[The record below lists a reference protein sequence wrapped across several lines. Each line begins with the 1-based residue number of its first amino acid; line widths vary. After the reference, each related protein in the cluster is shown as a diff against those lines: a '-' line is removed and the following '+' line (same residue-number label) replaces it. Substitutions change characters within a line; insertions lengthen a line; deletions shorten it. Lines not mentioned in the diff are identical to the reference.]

1 MSPKPTSRT
10 LVIDASIAFSAG
22 ERSGE
27 AKICRDFLNTVYS
40 KPWFK
45 IAVSPQAKDEWKR
58 NASPTAR
65 RSFYLLMIQE
75 RRYIETRGVL
85 ASEALSEIAD
95 AVEKLALSRGRRREL
110 EKDLFL
116 LADALETDELVLSND
131 NKARTPFI
139 QVAKSGATTIA
150 RINWRNP
157 LEKPQESI
165 KWLSLGAKF
174 EPAFQLGKLNPRPE
188 DHEIDF

>member
-1 MSPKPTSRT
+1 MSPKPTERT

-22 ERSGE
+22 EMSGE
-27 AKICRDFLNTVYS
+27 AKICRDVLKTVYS
-40 KPWFK
+40 EGRFK
-45 IAVSPQAKDEWKR
+45 ITISPQGKDEWER
-58 NASPTAR
+58 HASPTSR
-65 RSFYLLMIQE
+65 KFYLLMINE
-75 RRYIETRGVL
+75 RRYVETSGVL
-85 ASEALSEIAD
+85 SSETFSEIED
-95 AVEKLALSRGRRREL
+95 AVEQLAFSQRRRKDL

-139 QVAKSGATTIA
+139 QVAKSGTTTIA